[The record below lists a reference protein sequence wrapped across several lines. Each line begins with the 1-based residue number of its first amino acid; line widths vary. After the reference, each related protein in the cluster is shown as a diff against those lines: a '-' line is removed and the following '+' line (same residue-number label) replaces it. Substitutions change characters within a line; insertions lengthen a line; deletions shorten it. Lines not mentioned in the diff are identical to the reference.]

1 MFFER
6 DILGKLIKWKSS
18 SRPKPLLLRGAR
30 QVGKISV
37 LQRFGAN
44 EYAET
49 AYFNFDRQPDFKQ
62 FFDFGFQK

>member
-6 DILGKLIKWKSS
+6 DILGKLIKWESA

-30 QVGKISV
+30 QVGKTSV

-44 EYAET
+44 
-49 AYFNFDRQPDFKQ
+49 
-62 FFDFGFQK
+62 